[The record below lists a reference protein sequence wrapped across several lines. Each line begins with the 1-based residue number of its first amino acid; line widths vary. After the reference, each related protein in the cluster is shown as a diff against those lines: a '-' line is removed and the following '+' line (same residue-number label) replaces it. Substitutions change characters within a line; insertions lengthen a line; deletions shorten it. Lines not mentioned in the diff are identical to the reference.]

1 MGFEQCLKTA
11 MRNANEKS
19 VSDFSGTTERILI
32 NRLIT
37 QGTGICRVIGEQVL
51 STEVLENKNP
61 VVQGDCEEGYDDEF
75 DIYGG
80 VS

>member
-11 MRNANEKS
+11 MRNATENS

-32 NRLIT
+32 NRLIK
-37 QGTGICRVIGEQVL
+37 QGTGMCRIIGEEVL
-51 STEVLENKNP
+51 SSEVYENANP
-61 VVQGDCEEGYDDEF
+61 VCEEGLDDEF

-80 VS
+80 LS